1 MESPPSPK
9 EDYQLRLETINELNE
24 TFGKVVEGE
33 EFESSEHIK
42 QIPGVSEFVLRVRE
56 LSDKNNEKDQIISQL
71 SAEVSELKL
80 QGSRKREEEEKL
92 KEAEII
98 EERYEEVLSELVE
111 YESLNKRLE
120 EEVGRLSEEVNHYKI
135 QVEEFSKQ
143 LLDSSNSQNSMD
155 PLDLKKK
162 VDSVELKRLI
172 KKDEAEGDQFL
183 TSCLLK
189 IVTLENNVNEIQ
201 SEIDH
206 NNLYLENFMARLGSD
221 KAHNLR
227 GKITDIENYLKET
240 DKELNKSYERTDSV
254 IEQLRE

>member
-1 MESPPSPK
+1 M
-9 EDYQLRLETINELNE
+9 
-24 TFGKVVEGE
+24 
-33 EFESSEHIK
+33 
-42 QIPGVSEFVLRVRE
+42 
-56 LSDKNNEKDQIISQL
+56 
-71 SAEVSELKL
+71 
-80 QGSRKREEEEKL
+80 
-92 KEAEII
+92 
-98 EERYEEVLSELVE
+98 E

-143 LLDSSNSQNSMD
+143 LLDSSNSQNSME
-155 PLDLKKK
+155 PLDLRKK

-206 NNLYLENFMARLGSD
+206 NNLYHRNAQLPDRQ
-221 KAHNLR
+221 HR
-227 GKITDIENYLKET
+227 GKTHPAGRPPASCLLTKGITA
-240 DKELNKSYERTDSV
+240 ERTR
-254 IEQLRE
+254 QHPKAQCTPR